1 LQVDATSPP
10 GQDSVLS
17 QSKMLPYASFD
28 GEVPV
33 VPTSFVLTQFHAV
46 LLYTDRIVA
55 VCTLNKEKVFQD
67 VFMADV
73 RYYCRQFT

>member
-1 LQVDATSPP
+1 MDATSPP